1 MKRTL
6 AGIALILCTG
16 LLAIHGQFP
25 SSVGVKAGISV
36 ADQTYQISPI
46 DYKLETEVLF
56 GPTASL
62 FLEAFR
68 GDHASFQTDLS
79 YFLKGSRTR
88 TESVTVDHL
97 NNDQVIVNEGE
108 LSTSRFSYLSFAP
121 MARYRLGKG
130 ATQVYFLLGPRV
142 DFLLKYETD
151 SEYPLED
158 QNSVI
163 PGLTL
168 GAGLEYGL
176 NSLGFFAELQ
186 FQGDFIPVNG
196 QDPLLINNHLL
207 SLTLGIRWL
216 ASD

>member
-6 AGIALILCTG
+6 AGIALILWTG
-16 LLAIHGQFP
+16 FLALYGQFP
-25 SSVGVKAGISV
+25 SSYGVKAGISV
-36 ADQTYQISPI
+36 TGQTYQISSI
-46 DYKLETEVLF
+46 DYIVETEAIF

-62 FLEAFR
+62 FVEAFR
-68 GDHASFQTDLS
+68 GKHFSFQTDLS
-79 YFLKGSRTR
+79 YFLKGSKTSVQ
-88 TESVTVDHL
+88 SVTVDHL
-97 NNDQVIVNEGE
+97 NNNQIIANEGE
-108 LSTSRFSYLSFAP
+108 MSTSRFSYLSMAP

-130 ATQVYFLLGPRV
+130 STQPYFLLGPRV

-163 PGLTL
+163 PGLTI
-168 GAGLEYGL
+168 GAGLKYGL
-176 NSLGFFAELQ
+176 NNMGFFAELQ
-186 FQGDFIPVNG
+186 FQGDIIPVTG

-216 ASD
+216 VSD